1 VGFADAIRKC
11 FNNYATFSGRARR
24 SEYWW
29 FALFAVIVG
38 VVLEGLLAATKSP
51 IFGIL
56 FAVFWLAIIIPT
68 LAVTVRRLHDTGRS
82 GWWYFIILVPFIGG
96 LVLFVFTLMDSQP
109 QQNQFGPSPKG
120 QPALG

>member
-1 VGFADAIRKC
+1 MGFADAIRKC